1 MTEQTRRTILVLAY
15 SISPVRGSEYA
26 VGWNY
31 VTHMSRDHDLV
42 VLYGLAG
49 DHMGDFDEMAEVTP
63 DRFGGHVT
71 FVPIAPDRWAQI
83 ANHLNRTGR
92 VPFSFYIAYRYWHLS
107 ALAAAKRIIAERR
120 IDVVH
125 YLCPIGFR
133 EPGYLWKLDKPYIWG
148 PIGGMNMR
156 PVRAF
161 FDLSPVAGLRTAAR
175 NIANWLQFRFSP
187 RLSRALRATDLLLA
201 NTSENQGLIAR
212 VHARKAE
219 LLPENA
225 IVAQQPSRIPPPPGA
240 PLRLVWV
247 GRLDQAKA
255 PEILIEALATISSL
269 EWRLTIVGDGP
280 RAGAIRDLAA
290 ERGIAERVTW
300 TGRIGREEVARRFAD
315 ADVHVLT
322 SLAEAHSTV
331 LFEAMSAGVPTIAI
345 DHCGMRDSICDACGI
360 KIALGS
366 VASMSDGFAAAI
378 RGLIENRA
386 IVERLSAGAGRC
398 AERNGWGERTRYWRD
413 AYMRAIAAH
422 QARRAA

>member
-1 MTEQTRRTILVLAY
+1 MTEQARRTILVLAY

-49 DHMGDFDEMAEVTP
+49 DHMGDFKEMADVTP

-71 FVPIAPDRWAQI
+71 FVPVAPDKRARI

-107 ALAAAKRIIAERR
+107 ALAAARRIVAERP

-133 EPGYLWKLDKPYIWG
+133 EPGYLWKLGKPYIWG

-161 FDLSPVAGLRTAAR
+161 FGLSPAAGLRTAAR
-175 NIANWLQFRFSP
+175 NVANWLQFRLSP
-187 RLSRALRATDLLLA
+187 RLSRAIRATDLLIA
-201 NTSENQGLIAR
+201 NTSENRRLIAQ
-212 VHARKAE
+212 VHARDAE

-225 IVAQQPSRIPPPPGA
+225 IVARQPSRTPAVPGA
-240 PLRLVWV
+240 PLRLIWV

-255 PEILIEALATISSL
+255 PEILIEALAAMPRVD
-269 EWRLTIVGDGP
+269 WHLTIIGDGP
-280 RAGAIRDLAA
+280 RASAVRDLAVR
-290 ERGIAERVTW
+290 RGIADRVTW
-300 TGRIGREEVARRFAD
+300 TGRIGREEVARRFAA
-315 ADVHVLT
+315 ADVHILT

-360 KIALGS
+360 KVPRGS
-366 VASMSDGFAAAI
+366 VASMSDGFANAI
-378 RGLIENRA
+378 RGLIDNRES
-386 IVERLSAGAGRC
+386 VERLSAGAGRC
-398 AERNGWGERTRYWRD
+398 AARNGWDERTRFWRD
-413 AYMRAIAAH
+413 AYARAVAAR
-422 QARRAA
+422 QDREAA